1 MVAAV
6 GEGVGP
12 VVWRLQRSEV
22 NLTLLTR
29 EDEIDSGT
37 GGSWAFRLK
46 S

>member
-6 GEGVGP
+6 GEGLGP
-12 VVWRLQRSEV
+12 VVWRLQRSKV
-22 NLTLLTR
+22 NLTLTR

-37 GGSWAFRLK
+37 GGSWASRLK

>member
-12 VVWRLQRSEV
+12 VVWRLQKSEV
-22 NLTLLTR
+22 NLTLLIR
-29 EDEIDSGT
+29 EDEINGGT
-37 GGSWAFRLK
+37 GGSWASRLE